1 MDFSNPLLRLV
12 DGVMNPLQT
21 RDTED
26 CARTTLK
33 VLFVKF
39 VGGLALLPLPI
50 APVYFTVYFRS
61 LPIFSPK
68 GYLGVASRN
77 GPRFCR
83 GLLGSLSSSSCSAE
97 SYGGDSCGGGA
108 AGPRIGAELSTR

>member
-12 DGVMNPLQT
+12 DGVMNLLQT

-33 VLFVKF
+33 VLFVKY
-39 VGGLALLPLPI
+39 VGGLAHLPLPK
-50 APVYFTVYFRS
+50 APVFIRS
-61 LPIFSPK
+61 HPKFSPTS
-68 GYLGVASRN
+68 YLGVASRN

-83 GLLGSLSSSSCSAE
+83 VLLGALSSSSCSVE